1 MVVFH
6 VYEAIPDSDIPAFT
20 YLRASVPF
28 PAFVGPSAPFWRLS
42 TSPLSGSD
50 DHVRL
55 T

>member
-28 PAFVGPSAPFWRLS
+28 PAFVGPSPPFLAAFHLASEWLRRS
-42 TSPLSGSD
+42 Q
-50 DHVRL
+50 
-55 T
+55 